1 MKYGDPEYKRRLEVI
16 QMIPSEMTIPSNKID
31 AVDLSG
37 LSAEDML
44 DYEKRHLQELTDM
57 VLKMDDAEQEA
68 VARGLKIAVLHNAV
82 GDYIKRQELKERKH
96 EEASEI

>member
-16 QMIPSEMTIPSNKID
+16 KTIPSEATIPSNKID

-37 LSAEDML
+37 LSPEDML

-57 VLKMDDAEQEA
+57 ALKMDPAEQEA
-68 VARGLKIAVLHNAV
+68 TARGLHIAVLFNAI

-96 EEASEI
+96 EEANEI